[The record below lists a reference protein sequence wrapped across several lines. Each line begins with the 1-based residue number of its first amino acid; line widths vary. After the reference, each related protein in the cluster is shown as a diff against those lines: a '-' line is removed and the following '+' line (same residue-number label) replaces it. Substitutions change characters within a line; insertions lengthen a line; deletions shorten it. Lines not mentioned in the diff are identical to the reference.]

1 MKNYAYGVTSPSP
14 APDPSSPGTAASG
27 ELTAE
32 LAVTGMHCGSCSA
45 LIEESLSETTGVI
58 RAEVDL
64 DSGRAVVAFDPSQV
78 DPDRLLAVVA
88 EAGYRA
94 TPVG

>member
-1 MKNYAYGVTSPSP
+1 VAA
-14 APDPSSPGTAASG
+14 APG
-27 ELTAE
+27 ELTTE

-45 LIEESLSETTGVI
+45 LIQESLADTTGVI

-64 DSGRAVVAFDPSQV
+64 ESGRAVVAFDPSQV
-78 DPDRLLAVVA
+78 DTDRLLSVVS

>member
-1 MKNYAYGVTSPSP
+1 VAAG
-14 APDPSSPGTAASG
+14 PGEIS
-27 ELTAE
+27 AE

-45 LIEESLSETTGVI
+45 LIQESLSETTGVI

-64 DSGRAVVAFDPSQV
+64 DSGRAVVAYDPNQV
-78 DPDRLLAVVA
+78 DTDRLLSVVA
-88 EAGYRA
+88 EAGYGA

>member
-1 MKNYAYGVTSPSP
+1 VAA
-14 APDPSSPGTAASG
+14 APG
-27 ELTAE
+27 ELTTE

-45 LIEESLSETTGVI
+45 LIQESLADTTGVS

-78 DPDRLLAVVA
+78 DTDRLLSVVA
-88 EAGYRA
+88 
-94 TPVG
+94 

>member
-1 MKNYAYGVTSPSP
+1 VAA
-14 APDPSSPGTAASG
+14 APG
-27 ELTAE
+27 ELTTE

-45 LIEESLSETTGVI
+45 LIQESLADTTGVS

-78 DPDRLLAVVA
+78 DTDRLLSVVA
-88 EAGYRA
+88 EAGYSA